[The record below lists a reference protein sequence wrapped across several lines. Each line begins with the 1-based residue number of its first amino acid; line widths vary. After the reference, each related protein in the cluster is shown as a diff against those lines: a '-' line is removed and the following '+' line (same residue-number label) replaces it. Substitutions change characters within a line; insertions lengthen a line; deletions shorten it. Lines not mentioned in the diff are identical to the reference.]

1 MGGAKLMYIFSL
13 LNNNKILYR
22 HILLEVSEKLVRSCL
37 ISESGLLQITFK
49 VSLALENSLI

>member
-1 MGGAKLMYIFSL
+1 MYIFTL

-49 VSLALENSLI
+49 VSLVLENSLI